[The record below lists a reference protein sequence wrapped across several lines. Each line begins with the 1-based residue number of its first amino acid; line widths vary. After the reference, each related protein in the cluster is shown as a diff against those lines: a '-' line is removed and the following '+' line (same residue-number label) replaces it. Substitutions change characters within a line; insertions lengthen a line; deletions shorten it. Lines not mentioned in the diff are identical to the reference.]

1 MVLDFDFSSAKLQ
14 KNSLDQ
20 GVVPIILLVILT
32 NSNYI
37 CRDSNA
43 NTLNQF
49 QKILYQYWG
58 FTDFRAIQQEVIES
72 VYNGNDTLALMPT
85 GGGKSIT
92 FQVPAMAKDGL
103 CLVVTPLIAL
113 MKDQVENLKKRG
125 IKAVAIYSGMTK
137 HEIEV
142 ALDNCAYGNIKFLY
156 LSPERLGT
164 ELFRV
169 RLHKINVNLVA
180 IDESHCIS
188 QWGYDFRPSYLKITD
203 LRDLLPG
210 VSFLAV
216 TATATP
222 EVVED
227 IQEKLGFEQKRV
239 LKMSFERKNLVYL
252 VRNVEDKNKH
262 LLKIVNSIPG
272 TGVIYVRN
280 RQKTKDIALMLQKE
294 GISADFYHAGLT
306 TEIRNAKQDD
316 WQHDR
321 TRIIVSTNAF
331 GMGIDK
337 AEVRFVVHMDLPDS
351 PEAYFQEA
359 GRGGRDGKLAYA
371 ILLYNESDKAKI
383 QQRIDSSF
391 PEPDEIRRCYQALC
405 SFLKIAIGS
414 GKGEVYDFNL
424 IDFATTYKFNF
435 ARAFSC
441 LKFLELEGYIE
452 LTDELDNPSR
462 IMVVAGKSDLYKYQ
476 VAHADM
482 DHFIKILL
490 RNHAGLFSDYVRIDE
505 TYIARIAGISLSSTT
520 ENLIKLSRAKII
532 NYIPRKKT
540 PLIIFTEERLD
551 DKNLRI
557 SRENY
562 HLRKERYL
570 KRVEAMVNYASGTT
584 KCRSAALL
592 AYFGEKNAT
601 RCGKCDVCTARNE
614 LDMSKFQFDQIL
626 DQIKIALENNGLTLD
641 ELVDRV
647 KFPSDKTT
655 KVIRWLL
662 DNQKLV
668 MTDKDLLQWNKKS

>member
-1 MVLDFDFSSAKLQ
+1 MFFIIRPCHNN
-14 KNSLDQ
+14 NS
-20 GVVPIILLVILT
+20 G
-32 NSNYI
+32 YI
-37 CRDSNA
+37 CGD
-43 NTLNQF
+43 TTCEPLNQF

-58 FTDFRAIQQEVIES
+58 YTTFRAIQQEVIES
-72 VYNGNDTLALMPT
+72 VFKGIDTLALMPT

-92 FQVPAMAKDGL
+92 FQVPAMAKEGL

-113 MKDQVENLKKRG
+113 MKDQVENLKKKG
-125 IKAVAIYSGMTK
+125 IKAVAIHSGMTK
-137 HEIEV
+137 HELEIT
-142 ALDNCAYGNIKFLY
+142 LDNCAYGNVKFLY
-156 LSPERLGT
+156 LSPERLNT

-169 RLHKINVNLVA
+169 RLRKINVNLVA

-188 QWGYDFRPSYLKITD
+188 QWGYDFRPSYLKISE
-203 LRDLLPG
+203 LREFLPD
-210 VSFLAV
+210 VPFLAV

-227 IQEKLGFEQKRV
+227 IQEKLGFAQKRV
-239 LKMSFERKNLVYL
+239 VKMSFERKNLVYL

-262 LLKIVNSIPG
+262 LLKIVNALPG
-272 TGVIYVRN
+272 TGVVYVRS
-280 RQKTKDIALMLQKE
+280 RQKTQDIAQMLQKE

-306 TEIRNAKQDD
+306 TELRNAKQDD

-337 AEVRFVVHMDLPDS
+337 PEVRFVVHMDLPDS

-383 QQRIDSSF
+383 QQRVDSSF

-405 SFLKIAIGS
+405 SFLSVAIGA
-414 GKGEVYDFNL
+414 GKDEVYDFNL

-435 ARAFSC
+435 ARAYSC

-462 IMVVAGKSDLYKYQ
+462 IMVVAGKTELYKYQ
-476 VAHADM
+476 VAHAEM
-482 DHFIKILL
+482 DHFVKVLL

-505 TYIARIAGISLSSTT
+505 AYIARVAGVSLSNVT

-562 HLRKERYL
+562 HLRKERYM
-570 KRVEAMVNYASGTT
+570 KRIEAMVNYASGTA
-584 KCRSAALL
+584 KCRSVSLL
-592 AYFGEKNAT
+592 EYFGERNAT
-601 RCGKCDVCTARNE
+601 RCGKCDVCTSRNE
-614 LDMSKFQFDQIL
+614 LDMSKYQFDQIL
-626 DQIKIALENNGLTLD
+626 DQIKVALANDGLSL
-641 ELVDRV
+641 EALVDKV
-647 KFPSDKTT
+647 KFKSDMTT
-655 KVIRWLL
+655 RVVRWLV
-662 DNQKLV
+662 DNQKLIKNSEGV
-668 MTDKDLLQWNKKS
+668 LQWNKKQ